1 MQRPQYAS
9 EFYSHKKHR
18 TLNEIDDCWR
28 TASHADLHNF
38 ALTSVTSWMRSVPLW
53 FVFKETVHWL
63 SRLGVPTLLMVKFQP
78 KIADR
83 PGCGDAKPLGP
94 RVCFPGPKFIPSRW
108 VKQCHKRT
116 IPQENHHVY
125 RWYGMFTIPRKMGGL
140 WLFKPLYMK
149 YANDL
154 APNLVRS
161 NNTPKSSAG
170 YFSCLGEDII

>member
-1 MQRPQYAS
+1 MIAGAQRPMLICIILYWLLWLPECA
-9 EFYSHKKHR
+9 
-18 TLNEIDDCWR
+18 
-28 TASHADLHNF
+28 ASHCDLFSKRRCTDFPDWVYPHCWWWNSSQKSQIVLAAVTRSPWALEF
-38 ALTSVTSWMRSVPLW
+38 ASQDQNSS
-53 FVFKETVHWL
+53 H
-63 SRLGVPTLLMVKFQP
+63 
-78 KIADR
+78 
-83 PGCGDAKPLGP
+83 
-94 RVCFPGPKFIPSRW
+94 RW

-170 YFSCLGEDII
+170 YFSCLGEDMI